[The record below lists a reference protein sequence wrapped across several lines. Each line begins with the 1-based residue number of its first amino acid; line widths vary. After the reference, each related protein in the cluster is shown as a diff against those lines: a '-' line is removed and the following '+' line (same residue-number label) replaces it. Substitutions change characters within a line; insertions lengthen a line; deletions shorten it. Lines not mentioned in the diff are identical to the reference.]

1 VMSAD
6 RTSIS
11 SPLTLEVLVDLL
23 ALAARGLV
31 VVIEVIYLLLV

>member
-1 VMSAD
+1 
-6 RTSIS
+6 
-11 SPLTLEVLVDLL
+11 LTFEALVDLL